1 MTHTSPKALSLH
13 SKTVSTLAL
22 LSRLL
27 SLSLPPNNKPFSFR
41 VALSFSLPLSPYL
54 CAHVFSLY
62 PFSSFYHPHSNRTAH
77 IPPRHHRLLRPPSLP
92 YIYIYMHKPL
102 PAPFSLLGF
111 QTLIEI
117 TSPSLRAMIL
127 TARFQACCLLSDLSD
142 AAVRIAG

>member
-27 SLSLPPNNKPFSFR
+27 SLSLLPNNKPFSFR

-92 YIYIYMHKPL
+92 YIYIYAQTASSPVLSPRVSDSHRNHKPISPRHDTYRSL
-102 PAPFSLLGF
+102 PSLLF
-111 QTLIEI
+111 A
-117 TSPSLRAMIL
+117 LR
-127 TARFQACCLLSDLSD
+127 F
-142 AAVRIAG
+142 V

>member
-27 SLSLPPNNKPFSFR
+27 SLSLLPNNKPFSFR

-62 PFSSFYHPHSNRTAH
+62 PFSSFYHPTPIKRPTSLHVT
-77 IPPRHHRLLRPPSLP
+77 IVFFVPLLCP
-92 YIYIYMHKPL
+92 IYIYMHKPL

>member
-62 PFSSFYHPHSNRTAH
+62 PFSSFYHPTPIKRPTSLHVT
-77 IPPRHHRLLRPPSLP
+77 IVFFVPLLCP
-92 YIYIYMHKPL
+92 IYIYAQTASSPVLSPRVSDSHRNHKPISPRHDTYRSL
-102 PAPFSLLGF
+102 PSLLF
-111 QTLIEI
+111 A
-117 TSPSLRAMIL
+117 LR
-127 TARFQACCLLSDLSD
+127 F
-142 AAVRIAG
+142 V

>member
-27 SLSLPPNNKPFSFR
+27 SLSLLPNNKPFSFR

-62 PFSSFYHPHSNRTAH
+62 PFSSFYHPTPIKRPTSLHVT
-77 IPPRHHRLLRPPSLP
+77 IVFFVPLLCPI
-92 YIYIYMHKPL
+92 YIYIYAQTASSPVLSPRVSDSHRNHKPISPRHDTYRSL
-102 PAPFSLLGF
+102 PSLLF
-111 QTLIEI
+111 A
-117 TSPSLRAMIL
+117 LR
-127 TARFQACCLLSDLSD
+127 F
-142 AAVRIAG
+142 V